1 MIHGEAKTG
10 KAWIGNQEID
20 INRSL
25 RLINKS
31 PTGFSW
37 GYHGSGPGQLALA
50 ILLELTDE
58 QAALNFYQLF
68 KQEVIAQLPAHED
81 FSLPVAQVLGWINAR
96 KTEHCHDEN

>member
-10 KAWIGNQEID
+10 KAWIGNQEMD
-20 INRSL
+20 ISRSL

-58 QAALNFYQLF
+58 QTALNLYQLF
-68 KQEVIAQLPAHED
+68 KQEIIAQLPTHED
-81 FSLPVAQVLGWINAR
+81 FSLPVAQVLDWINGR
-96 KTEHCHDEN
+96 KAELNHAEN